1 MTTLAQLQMEFP
13 NATLETW
20 YRTPDGGWVENTAR
34 VYGNARVSGDARVSG
49 NALVYG
55 DARVSGN
62 ARVSGDARVYGDALV
77 YGDARVSGDAR
88 VYGDAWDKSPL
99 QIQGTRHFC
108 CMSTFSILS
117 IGCIEKTIADWQRT
131 FAAIGKEQRYSKEE
145 IAEYKLYI
153 DLFAARYGSGSGSG
167 SKVRRLLAEK
177 AV

>member
-1 MTTLAQLQMEFP
+1 MKYEFTGETKVVLGVTLKRIRALVAFGAIAKGE
-13 NATLETW
+13 L
-20 YRTPDGGWVENTAR
+20 GGWIESEANLSQVH
-34 VYGNARVSGDARVSG
+34 GNAM
-49 NALVYG
+49 
-55 DARVSGN
+55 
-62 ARVSGDARVYGDALV
+62 
-77 YGDARVSGDAR
+77 

-167 SKVRRLLAEK
+167 SKGKWGIRNPV
-177 AV
+177 